1 MVVMIIGRAGVSAM
15 SAGLILVERRNPMIA
30 QCPSLPSPWWG
41 ARSLALTSHM
51 QARFQIVIVRPC
63 SVAGL
68 PSLTMPGAVRACVS
82 ECTRERNGALAD
94 RRCRTMRMGLLQ
106 PLRHGESA
114 MPPR

>member
-1 MVVMIIGRAGVSAM
+1 VVVMIIGRAGVSGM

-82 ECTRERNGALAD
+82 ECTRERNGAD